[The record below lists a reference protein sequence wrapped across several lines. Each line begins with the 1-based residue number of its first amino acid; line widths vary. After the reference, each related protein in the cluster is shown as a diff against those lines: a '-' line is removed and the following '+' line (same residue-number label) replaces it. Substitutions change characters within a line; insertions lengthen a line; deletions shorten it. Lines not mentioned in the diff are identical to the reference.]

1 MLDIEEHWTF
11 HDLRRSLRTGLS
23 KIGIEPHVAELVIG
37 HAVGGSIVK
46 TYDRHAYLEQRRE
59 ALERWAKHVTGLF

>member
-1 MLDIEEHWTF
+1 M
-11 HDLRRSLRTGLS
+11 RTGLS